1 MKRRVIAYN
10 DRMKIKNTLVVSAA
24 VVAASCASLA
34 DGARISISPD
44 AKGMDM
50 PKTMYGI
57 FFEDINYAADGG
69 IYPELLANRG
79 FDWKTKD
86 LEGWEADYRGGA
98 MARITVQENAPLHP
112 NTARHLRMECFGPG
126 TGCGVRNK
134 GFHGVSVEAGKK
146 YDLTFYA
153 RGLEGYAGG
162 LRFVLED
169 GQEVVC
175 EAKLANG
182 KMSVAPKSGALD
194 PVEPEWRRHSFVFAP
209 QKTVRNGTF
218 SVLMD
223 APGIVELEQVS
234 LFPQET
240 FNGRRNGL
248 RKDLVQLLKDLKPG
262 VLRFPGGC
270 VAEGDCFERW
280 FDWKRTVG
288 ALERRETIWNIWG
301 YWQSFGLGYYEYFC
315 LAEDIGAEPLPICLA
330 GITCQFRGPKL
341 APLDSMDY
349 FAQSIC
355 DLVDFANADPK
366 KNKWSALRAE
376 MGHPKPFNLKMVG
389 VGNENWG
396 QDFLDRYLAIAKI
409 VREKHPEI
417 KLVST
422 AGASPIGGDHD
433 LAWKTLTCQTADMVD
448 EHFYANPG
456 WMMGLAHQ
464 FDGYDRSKPKVYAGE
479 YACHVEDK
487 ANSLFSALC
496 EAACMMGFERNC
508 DVVEMSSYAPLFGK
522 IGCEQWK
529 PDLIWFDNLR
539 AFTTPNYHVQ
549 KMFGNNLPSIYIP
562 SAQSGEVADFHQ
574 VCGFDKAT
582 GEYVV
587 KCVNLA
593 ADRPI
598 DLVIDFGAKLPAG
611 KIKVETLTGDPK
623 VVNDMEN
630 PERCRPEAKSVVFA
644 GGREFKTNLPASS
657 LTIIRAKK

>member
-1 MKRRVIAYN
+1 MKRRGIAYN
-10 DRMKIKNTLVVSAA
+10 GRMKIKNTFVVSAMA
-24 VVAASCASLA
+24 IAASCASLA

-44 AKGMDM
+44 AKGVDM

-194 PVEPEWRRHSFVFAP
+194 PTAPEWRRHSFV
-209 QKTVRNGTF
+209 
-218 SVLMD
+218 
-223 APGIVELEQVS
+223 QVS

-270 VAEGDCFERW
+270 VAEGDSFERW

-366 KNKWSALRAE
+366 KNKWGARERRPQEEQVGQAPRRDGPPQAVQPQDGRRRKRELGTGLPRPLPRDCQDRARE
-376 MGHPKPFNLKMVG
+376 ASRDKARLHSRRVA
-389 VGNENWG
+389 
-396 QDFLDRYLAIAKI
+396 DR
-409 VREKHPEI
+409 RRPR
-417 KLVST
+417 
-422 AGASPIGGDHD
+422 P
-433 LAWKTLTCQTADMVD
+433 
-448 EHFYANPG
+448 
-456 WMMGLAHQ
+456 
-464 FDGYDRSKPKVYAGE
+464 R
-479 YACHVEDK
+479 VED
-487 ANSLFSALC
+487 SHL
-496 EAACMMGFERNC
+496 
-508 DVVEMSSYAPLFGK
+508 
-522 IGCEQWK
+522 
-529 PDLIWFDNLR
+529 PD
-539 AFTTPNYHVQ
+539 
-549 KMFGNNLPSIYIP
+549 
-562 SAQSGEVADFHQ
+562 
-574 VCGFDKAT
+574 
-582 GEYVV
+582 
-587 KCVNLA
+587 
-593 ADRPI
+593 
-598 DLVIDFGAKLPAG
+598 
-611 KIKVETLTGDPK
+611 
-623 VVNDMEN
+623 
-630 PERCRPEAKSVVFA
+630 
-644 GGREFKTNLPASS
+644 GRHG
-657 LTIIRAKK
+657 